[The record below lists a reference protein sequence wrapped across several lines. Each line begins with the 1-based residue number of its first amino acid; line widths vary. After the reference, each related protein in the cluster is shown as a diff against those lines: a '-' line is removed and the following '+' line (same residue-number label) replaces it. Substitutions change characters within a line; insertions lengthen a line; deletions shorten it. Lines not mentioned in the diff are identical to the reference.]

1 MSSSQALPA
10 TPTIVQ
16 RHLSPARV
24 GTYAQAC
31 GGDLTAAVALYRW
44 NASTAAAFWEVLG
57 HGEVILRNAMH
68 DQLAAQHRR
77 RGDAGEWFDD
87 PRRVLTQQALDDIQV
102 ARRRA
107 GISATPGK
115 VVAELSLGFWR
126 YLLARRYSATLWPA
140 IVHAFPHLSRRGNA
154 QRTLESQVIDLHKLR
169 NRIAHHEPLINVPL
183 TARLNSLESVLD
195 CIDPH
200 IRTWALDDGG
210 RLATLLQN
218 RP

>member
-1 MSSSQALPA
+1 M
-10 TPTIVQ
+10 VQ
-16 RHLSPARV
+16 RHLSPARL
-24 GTYAQAC
+24 GTYVQAC
-31 GGDLTAAVALYRW
+31 GGDVAAAITLYRW

-68 DQLAAQHRR
+68 DQLAVQHQR
-77 RGDAGEWFDD
+77 RGDPGEWFDD
-87 PRRVLTQQALDDIQV
+87 PRRVLTPAALDDVRV

-107 GISATPGK
+107 GTGATPGK

-140 IVHAFPHLSRRGNA
+140 IVHAFPHRPRRGDA
-154 QRTLESQVIDLHKLR
+154 QRTLESHVIDLHQLR

-183 TARLNSLESVLD
+183 TDRLRSLEFVLD
-195 CIDPH
+195 CINPQ

-210 RLATLLQN
+210 RLAALLQN

>member
-1 MSSSQALPA
+1 MSSSQAGPA
-10 TPTIVQ
+10 TPAMVQ
-16 RHLSPARV
+16 QRPSPARI
-24 GTYAQAC
+24 GTYERAC
-31 GGDLTAAVALYRW
+31 GGDLAAAVALYRW
-44 NASTAAAFWEVLG
+44 NASAAAAFWEVLG

-68 DQLAAQHRR
+68 DQLAAQHQR

-87 PRRVLTQQALDDIQV
+87 PRRVLTPEALNDLRV

-107 GISATPGK
+107 GIGATPGK

-140 IVHAFPHLSRRGNA
+140 IVHAFPHRPRRGNA
-154 QRTLESQVIDLHKLR
+154 QRTLESHVIDLHQLR

-183 TARLNSLESVLD
+183 AARLRSLEFMLD
-195 CIDPH
+195 CIDP
-200 IRTWALDDGG
+200 RVRAWALDDGG
-210 RLATLLQN
+210 RLAALLRN

>member
-1 MSSSQALPA
+1 MSSSQTGPA
-10 TPTIVQ
+10 MPEIVQ
-16 RHLSPARV
+16 RHLSPARI
-24 GTYAQAC
+24 GTYPQAC
-31 GGDLTAAVALYRW
+31 GGDLVAAVALYRW
-44 NASTAAAFWEVLG
+44 NASAAAAFWEVLG

-68 DQLAAQHRR
+68 EQLAAQHQR

-87 PRRVLTQQALDDIQV
+87 PRRVLTPQALEDVRV

-107 GISATPGK
+107 GTSATPGK

-140 IVHAFPHLSRRGNA
+140 IVHAFPHLPRRGNA
-154 QRTLESQVIDLHKLR
+154 QRTLESHVIDLHKLR
-169 NRIAHHEPLINVPL
+169 NRIAHHEPLINFPL
-183 TARLNSLESVLD
+183 AARLHSLEFVLD

-200 IRTWALDDGG
+200 IRAWALDDGG
-210 RLATLLQN
+210 RLAALPQN